1 VQAARAEAVAD
12 PDTLRI
18 SIDTKAKVKIGEF
31 SRHGEARGAEPVK
44 AVDHDMSP
52 EALLVPLGILELN
65 RGTEAI
71 HQPTFIFGHSKETS
85 DFIADGLELWWT
97 ERKAFHL
104 GVKRLHI
111 ELDNG
116 PEIASSRTQF
126 MKRLVGFVDRHRIT
140 VELVYL
146 PPYHSKYN
154 PIERCWGV
162 LEQHW
167 NGTLLRSVEH
177 ALHWAGTMTWRTIH
191 PLIRE
196 ITTTYERGVR
206 LAKAAFRPIAERL
219 NRSETLPKW
228 CLTIE
233 PARLVE

>member
-1 VQAARAEAVAD
+1 MARA
-12 PDTLRI
+12 
-18 SIDTKAKVKIGEF
+18 
-31 SRHGEARGAEPVK
+31 AEPVK

-52 EALLVPLGILELN
+52 DALLVPFGVLELN
-65 RGTEAI
+65 RGNVPI
-71 HQPTFIFGHSKETS
+71 HQPWFLFGHSKDTS
-85 DFIADGLELWWT
+85 DFIADGLELWWN
-97 ERKAFHL
+97 ERKTVHL

-126 MKRLVGFVDRHRIT
+126 MKRLVEFVDRHRVE

-154 PIERCWGV
+154 PIERCWGI

-167 NGTLLRSVEH
+167 NGTLLYSV
-177 ALHWAGTMTWRTIH
+177 AAVLRWAGTMTWRKVH

-196 ITTTYERGVR
+196 ITTTYDRGVR
-206 LAKAAFRPIAERL
+206 LTKKAFRPIAKRL
-219 NRSETLPKW
+219 IRSQTLPKW
-228 CLTIE
+228 SLRIQPLKT
-233 PARLVE
+233 VD